1 MRKTAFLLTLLLCLC
16 FAACAQAATV
26 SDVALSADSVGQYE
40 LLEITFQ
47 TDADFVNPFDA
58 FEVDIQAVFI
68 TPSGQEVRYPAF
80 YQRAERDLSQDFVP
94 ERDQFDYD
102 YDFDTKRFTFVPES
116 GDNWCVR
123 FSWNETG
130 AYTFRFEIVLNG
142 ETSTCEGGAFTVTE
156 SGNKGVITR
165 SATNPQYLAYRD
177 SGEQFIPVGMN
188 NAQNWDTF
196 GYTEVMQA
204 IADNGGNFARI
215 WTGTDYGYSSL
226 TIENWTYGPG
236 MYNLDMAEAFDRVT
250 RVAREEDVKL
260 QICFDSFSALNTNN
274 EYGQFAS
281 LSIYNTKNGGYI
293 TDSTDFWQDESC
305 RKDYMNRVR
314 YLMARCMWDPNVVL
328 WELFNEI
335 NGCDSMGDK
344 AVQKDA
350 ADWCSDMR
358 DYIRAV
364 DPYDRL
370 VGVSFH
376 NGDQLSNW
384 KTLAENCN
392 LDYLQGHHYDARDV
406 AATMHLIAMN
416 GLKYSGMVL
425 IGEFGSMD
433 NYRAKDP
440 EWMYVHIGLWSG
452 LHTGSGC
459 VPMYWFH
466 QELVDSGYQRYLQ
479 PLQKYIDAFDFALEP
494 LKDAKMSF
502 KGDVKAVGLTNES
515 KTASILYVYNKDFT
529 WANPN
534 PVPAENVSV
543 TLKGLKHGDVQIDV
557 WDTMTGEI
565 IRSQTEAVSL
575 FGTVTIQFD
584 SLAQDVAVMVQSC
597 PSASGK

>member
-1 MRKTAFLLTLLLCLC
+1 MKKLLLLTSLLLCLC
-16 FAACAQAATV
+16 LCAGAESPAI
-26 SDVALSADSVGQYE
+26 SDVALSAASVGQYE
-40 LLEITFQ
+40 LLEITFR
-47 TDADFVNPFDA
+47 TDAAFVNPFDA
-58 FEVDIQAVFI
+58 FEVDIQAVFT

-102 YDFDTKRFTFVPES
+102 YDYDTKRFTFVPES

-123 FSWNETG
+123 FSWNEVG
-130 AYTFRFEIVLNG
+130 EYAFHFEIVLNG
-142 ETSTCEGGAFTVTE
+142 EKSVCEGGSFTVTE
-156 SGNKGVITR
+156 SDNKGVITR

-196 GYTEVMQA
+196 GYTKVMEA

-226 TIENWTYGPG
+226 TIENWTYGPN

-250 RVAREEDVKL
+250 RVAREEGVKL
-260 QICFDSFSALNTNN
+260 QVCFDSFSALNTGN

-335 NGCDSMGDK
+335 NGCDNMGDK
-344 AVQKDA
+344 SVQKDA

-358 DYIRAV
+358 DYILSI

-376 NGDQLSNW
+376 NGDRLSNW
-384 KTLAENCN
+384 KTLAENCS
-392 LDYLQGHHYDARDV
+392 LDYLQGHHYDAQDV
-406 AATMHLIAMN
+406 AATMNLISTS

-433 NYRAKDP
+433 NNRAKDP
-440 EWMYVHIGLWSG
+440 EWDYVHIGLWSG
-452 LHTGSGC
+452 LHTGSAC

-466 QELVDSGYQRYLQ
+466 QELVESGYQSYMQ
-479 PLQKYIDAFDFALEP
+479 PLQGYIDAFDFISEP
-494 LKDAKMSF
+494 LSAAKFSRS
-502 KGDVKAVGLTNES
+502 DNVKAVGMINQS
-515 KTASILYVYNKDFT
+515 GTAAALYVYNARYLWAAQDPGEAKD
-529 WANPN
+529 AY
-534 PVPAENVSV
+534 V
-543 TLKGLKHGDVQIDV
+543 TLRGLKADKVVVEV
-557 WDTMTGEI
+557 WDTFTGEI
-565 IRSQTEAVSL
+565 IRTEEKEVSFLGAVKIE
-575 FGTVTIQFD
+575 FA
-584 SLAQDVAVMVQSC
+584 SLAKDAAVIVR
-597 PSASGK
+597 AAD